1 MAEQAFTEADKEQAG
16 FLRKKL
22 RSFLDTTTADGDV
35 AGQLN
40 LISELKEQ
48 QRNNPFNRYVNEQ
61 RKKDLYKSTIDFMDQ
76 RGKPLFVPQPGAR
89 GSALGGAYD
98 DLEYEPDMSDEDF
111 SLIKEG
117 MFDTLLSQYFPEEY
131 EAKAAEME
139 RQSNLQAI
147 EERKLRGPSQEEI
160 DMLSGKPIEVKRGL
174 PEQYRVGGRF
184 RLI

>member
-1 MAEQAFTEADKEQAG
+1 
-16 FLRKKL
+16 
-22 RSFLDTTTADGDV
+22 
-35 AGQLN
+35 
-40 LISELKEQ
+40 
-48 QRNNPFNRYVNEQ
+48 
-61 RKKDLYKSTIDFMDQ
+61 
-76 RGKPLFVPQPGAR
+76 
-89 GSALGGAYD
+89 
-98 DLEYEPDMSDEDF
+98 MSDEDF